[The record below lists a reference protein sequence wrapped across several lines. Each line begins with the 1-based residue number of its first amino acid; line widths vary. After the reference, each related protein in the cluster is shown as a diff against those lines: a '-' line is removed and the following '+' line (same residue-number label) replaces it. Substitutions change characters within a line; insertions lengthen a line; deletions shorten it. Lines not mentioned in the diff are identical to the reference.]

1 MKPQAKRWIVILA
14 LLGVLAL
21 VLAVGVHFQLSYV
34 TAVAGVLLG
43 GLCLLLGLWL
53 FFRLLRAFLWKVG
66 RRLAFSYFLIG
77 GLPIP
82 MALLLL
88 GLLSYLLGGLF
99 LGHLYRDASA
109 GLQTEIERAAE
120 RQLAAL
126 EETNAAPPAQQE
138 DIAFGYYR
146 QGRRIGGDLRT
157 PAAWPA
163 WASARPASSRNP
175 GKLRLFRFDPAHP
188 ELGTLATTAG
198 TRESGVLA
206 VYTGRIDRELSRRT
220 DFWIELSPAGDEGLE
235 SVDLTLWKIRIP
247 LLNFRDHKSDGQK
260 SLDKT
265 SEGRWIWDDPILWW
279 GEVSGPALDLATGR
293 PTQTELAVTVNSTP
307 RLLVRAFAANASEFD
322 ARIWAALVILAILL
336 SEVYFVAVLM
346 AVFLIFNLSRAVN
359 RLSQATNVL
368 QQGDFSMR
376 IPVRRKDQIGA
387 LQRSFNDMAANLERL
402 VESAAQK
409 ELLDKELALARDL
422 QMSLVPDVLPGGPVE
437 LATLFEPSAAIG
449 GDYFDVLLQADGQL
463 AVLIAD
469 VSGHGLTAGLRMAM
483 LKAAL
488 GVLVEETREPVEILR
503 RLDGVVRSNGQNR
516 RSFVTATLALVD
528 PVTGRLHL
536 TNAGH
541 PPTYRI
547 HALAESSDP
556 AMPRQV
562 DEILL
567 PGSPLGGLGYRY
579 GEATVTLEPGDF
591 VIWLSDGLI
600 EATNPAEEPFG
611 YERVVQAFQGIPPQA
626 NAAEVRDSLLTAVE
640 RYVEGTPFGDDRTM
654 VVMRWR
660 GVRSSRPSAPES

>member
-1 MKPQAKRWIVILA
+1 MKPQAKRWILILA
-14 LLGVLAL
+14 VLGVLAVIL
-21 VLAVGVHFQLSYV
+21 TVGVQLQLPYV
-34 TAVAGVLLG
+34 SAVAGVLLG
-43 GLCLLLGLWL
+43 GIVLLLGLWL

-88 GLLSYLLGGLF
+88 GLLSYLLAGLF
-99 LGHLYRDASA
+99 LGHLYRDVST
-109 GLQTEIERAAE
+109 GLQTDVERAAE
-120 RQLAAL
+120 RQLGAL
-126 EETNAAPPAQQE
+126 ETAGAVPSAQGE

-157 PAAWPA
+157 PAVWPA
-163 WASARPASSRNP
+163 WVNARPSAGQKG
-175 GKLRLFRFDPAHP
+175 GKLRLFRFDPAQP
-188 ELGTLATTAG
+188 EMGTLAATAG
-198 TRESGVLA
+198 DRDRGVLA
-206 VYTGRIDRELSRRT
+206 VYTGRLDRELSRRT
-220 DFWIELSPAGDEGLE
+220 DFWIELSPVGDEGLE
-235 SVDLTLWKIRIP
+235 SVDLVLWKIRVP
-247 LLNFRDHKSDGQK
+247 LLNFRASKSDGQK
-260 SLDKT
+260 VLNKS
-265 SEGRWIWDDPILWW
+265 SEGRRLWDDPILWW
-279 GEVSGPALDLATGR
+279 GEVSGAPLDLATGR
-293 PTQTELAVTVNSTP
+293 PTPTELAVTVNSTP

-359 RLSQATNVL
+359 RLSRATNLL
-368 QQGDFSMR
+368 QQGDFAMR

-463 AVLIAD
+463 VVLIAD

-483 LKAAL
+483 LKASL

-516 RSFVTATLALVD
+516 RSFVTATLALID
-528 PVTGRLHL
+528 PMTGRLHL

-547 HALAESSDP
+547 HDRIPSP
-556 AMPRQV
+556 ASGPLRQV

-600 EATNPAEEPFG
+600 EATNAAGEPFG
-611 YERVVQAFQGIPPQA
+611 YERIVQTFQGIPPQA

-640 RYVEGTPFGDDRTM
+640 QYVEGTPFGDDRTM
-654 VVMRWR
+654 VVLRWR